1 MDFQNDV
8 TDFLK
13 LIERYSMSIFR
24 NRYVLVE
31 FIDITLILKGG
42 INISCM
48 KFDKFEHY
56 LK

>member
-13 LIERYSMSIFR
+13 LIERKNMSIFR
-24 NRYVLVE
+24 NKCVQ
-31 FIDITLILKGG
+31 FIDITFIFKGE
-42 INISCM
+42 INIICM

>member
-24 NRYVLVE
+24 NRYVQ

-48 KFDKFEHY
+48 KFDKFKHY
-56 LK
+56 L

>member
-8 TDFLK
+8 TDFLNLLRDK
-13 LIERYSMSIFR
+13 VCLFFR
-24 NRYVLVE
+24 NRYVQ
-31 FIDITLILKGG
+31 FIDITFIFKGE
-42 INISCM
+42 INIICM

>member
-13 LIERYSMSIFR
+13 LIERKNMSIFR
-24 NRYVLVE
+24 NMTE
-31 FIDITLILKGG
+31 FIDITFIFKGE
-42 INISCM
+42 INIICM